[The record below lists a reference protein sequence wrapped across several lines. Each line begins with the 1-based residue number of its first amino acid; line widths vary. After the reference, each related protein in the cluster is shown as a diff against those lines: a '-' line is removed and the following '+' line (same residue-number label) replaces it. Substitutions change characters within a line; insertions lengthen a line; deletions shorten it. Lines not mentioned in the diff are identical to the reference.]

1 MDQAVARTADQ
12 AGRDPAFV
20 LVGGCPSLDLVA
32 TLGRRHATPVER
44 IPDAAALARWFV
56 AAGLLPT
63 APPVNEAH
71 LVQARQLREAI
82 NSLVRSVMSASPV
95 SGEPLAIVNGHAV
108 RPDLPPQLGV
118 ENGRPI
124 LTTPPGADV
133 PAALAAIARDAVR
146 LLGGPQAARI
156 KECEH
161 PDCSLLFVDETQSG
175 RRRWC
180 SMGRC
185 GNRVKTAGYR
195 ARRHSAD

>member
-1 MDQAVARTADQ
+1 MATPADQ
-12 AGRDPAFV
+12 SGDDPAFV
-20 LVGGCPSLDLVA
+20 LVAGRPSLDLVA

-63 APPVNEAH
+63 SPPVTEAH
-71 LVQARQLREAI
+71 LMQARQLREAI
-82 NSLVRSVMSASPV
+82 GSLVRAGMSGSPL
-95 SGEPLAIVNGHAV
+95 SGDPLAVVNGYAA
-108 RPDLPPQLGV
+108 RPDLPPQLV
-118 ENGRPI
+118 LEDGRPVV
-124 LTTPPGADV
+124 TTPPAADV
-133 PAALAAIARDAVR
+133 EDALATIARDAVR

-185 GNRVKTAGYR
+185 GNLVKTAGYR
-195 ARRHSAD
+195 ARRRGR